1 MTPQKCLETRLRLGW
16 SRAELA
22 AAATLAAPIVRLY
35 EAGALDGFE
44 ECAAALEAALAD
56 AERAAAPRARR
67 GRAAEGWFSGL
78 AEAGV
83 TWRGPEW
90 APLAAAG

>member
-1 MTPQKCLETRLRLGW
+1 VTPQKCLETRLRLGW

-22 AAATLAAPIVRLY
+22 AAAALAAPIVRLY

-44 ECAAALEAALAD
+44 DCAAALEAALAE
-56 AERAAAPRARR
+56 AEGAAAPRARR
-67 GRAAEGWFSGL
+67 ACSGQGWFSGL

>member
-22 AAATLAAPIVRLY
+22 AAAALAAPIVRLY
-35 EAGALDGFE
+35 EAGALDGFDD
-44 ECAAALEAALAD
+44 CAAALEAALAD
-56 AERAAAPRARR
+56 ADCAPPRVQR